1 VPYVSFIFLI
11 CSAKEKREVI
21 DSIRYEV
28 RNSASVNK
36 ERPSQLMAQVTAQL
50 EAVRSAAFV
59 PDNVSSAD
67 EQDEKDSSIWSD
79 EDFEEQDEL
88 DEIQDAQDGR
98 DGRCARRFQRCQ
110 FRGSSGYQVHMLSL
124 FC

>member
-1 VPYVSFIFLI
+1 M
-11 CSAKEKREVI
+11 R
-21 DSIRYEV
+21 

-36 ERPSQLMAQVTAQL
+36 EKPSQLMAQVTAQL

-79 EDFEEQDEL
+79 KDVEEQDEL
-88 DEIQDAQDGR
+88 DEIEDAQDE
-98 DGRCARRFQRCQ
+98 DEMERCRF
-110 FRGSSGYQVHMLSL
+110 GVSSGYKVNMLSL

>member
-1 VPYVSFIFLI
+1 
-11 CSAKEKREVI
+11 
-21 DSIRYEV
+21 
-28 RNSASVNK
+28 
-36 ERPSQLMAQVTAQL
+36 MTAQVTAQL

-79 EDFEEQDEL
+79 EDVEEQDEL
-88 DEIQDAQDGR
+88 DEIEDAQDEVE
-98 DGRCARRFQRCQ
+98 DAQDDFKDVELE
-110 FRGSSGYQVHMLSL
+110 SPVDIKYIMLSL

>member
-1 VPYVSFIFLI
+1 MRYPLLQKKKGNS
-11 CSAKEKREVI
+11 
-21 DSIRYEV
+21 YEV

-36 ERPSQLMAQVTAQL
+36 ERPSQLTAQVTAQL

-59 PDNVSSAD
+59 PDKFSSAD

-79 EDFEEQDEL
+79 DDVEEQDEL
-88 DEIQDAQDGR
+88 DEIEDAQDEVE
-98 DGRCARRFQRCQ
+98 DAQDDFKDVELE
-110 FRGSSGYQVHMLSL
+110 SSVDIKYIMLSL